1 MDHKKTPRLLVTI
14 LENLLVFEYDRKSH
28 LLSYV
33 KCQQACSLKLSENS
47 CHFTYHFHEIDGFAA
62 FKFQGHCICDLYV
75 RSYYLHSYIQIGF
88 RLFWIHLLSS
98 DFGKNYASNFN
109 RFFEWVIQN
118 LINHKPIEELDHFS
132 YLSPNQDF
140 WLGSKAAHLERVLYL
155 TAIHLIFYAVQF
167 LMVDHGDDLVINC
180 GFDLITSVIIKKCDF
195 THELNLLCIFCD

>member
-14 LENLLVFEYDRKSH
+14 LENLHVFEYDRKSH

-75 RSYYLHSYIQIGF
+75 HSYYLHSYIQIGF

-118 LINHKPIEELDHFS
+118 LINHKPI
-132 YLSPNQDF
+132 
-140 WLGSKAAHLERVLYL
+140 
-155 TAIHLIFYAVQF
+155 
-167 LMVDHGDDLVINC
+167 
-180 GFDLITSVIIKKCDF
+180 
-195 THELNLLCIFCD
+195 